1 MYYQFIPNW
10 KNNFLSRYEKSNL
23 ELFDGQFI
31 GDDSIVHTKFRT
43 LADGVEAMK
52 LDGTCLRE
60 KNWTVLECS
69 FFSRKRIM
77 LKSLHDMGYFL
88 PGLHRDDI
96 SEYYTHK

>member
-10 KNNFLSRYEKSNL
+10 KNNSLSRHEKYELK
-23 ELFDGQFI
+23 LFGGEFI

-77 LKSLHDMGYFL
+77 LKSLHDMGYFSQE
-88 PGLHRDDI
+88 LHSDDI
-96 SEYYTHK
+96 SEYHIHK